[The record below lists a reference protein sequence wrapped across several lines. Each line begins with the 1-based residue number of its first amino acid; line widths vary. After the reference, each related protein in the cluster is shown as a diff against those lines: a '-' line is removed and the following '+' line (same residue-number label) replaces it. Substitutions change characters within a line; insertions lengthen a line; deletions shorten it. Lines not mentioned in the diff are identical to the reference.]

1 MMKTVQRILWGGAAV
16 VAVAAGVIVWRDTP
30 SAAPV
35 AVEAPAAIGGPFSL
49 VNQAGERVTRD
60 SYAGKYLL
68 MFFGFTYCPDICP
81 TELARIT
88 RVMELLP
95 ADVAARVQ
103 PLFVSVD
110 PERDTPAVLKDYLS
124 AFDSRIH
131 GLTGTQA
138 EVDAITKAYRI
149 YAAKVPGQGGAD
161 YVVDHS
167 ALVYLMR
174 PDGGFATF
182 FRTTDDAGVIAAKV
196 AETADE

>member
-1 MMKTVQRILWGGAAV
+1 
-16 VAVAAGVIVWRDTP
+16 
-30 SAAPV
+30 
-35 AVEAPAAIGGPFSL
+35 
-49 VNQAGERVTRD
+49 
-60 SYAGKYLL
+60 
-68 MFFGFTYCPDICP
+68 
-81 TELARIT
+81 
-88 RVMELLP
+88 MELLP

-138 EVDAITKAYRI
+138 EVDAVTKAYRI